1 MRLSSRLSLPALF
14 ATLLLG
20 SSAIAQ
26 DAKPDPASAP
36 ADPAPA
42 AKTPVDEPLLGS
54 LPSGALAFA
63 ETSGLGEVIIA
74 LKESELWKNVTESEQ
89 YKEFLA
95 SEEGE
100 QVEDGTGLAEFMF
113 RMDLWE
119 ASEKLLGG
127 RAAVALYPKKEG
139 NDPDVAFLIRPANP
153 ATWFAQRIWTDPLLG
168 LTTKRYDRKR
178 FSWGLKVYQP
188 KNGDGGP
195 FIALHK
201 HWIVVTTNSDLLE
214 KTISL
219 QITEPKERKRR
230 ELVAAKPLKK
240 DPQFAK
246 MSEHIGA
253 DHLARALVD
262 LKSLSKMNGGR
273 FGLPKKLDNPL
284 ASLVGGGIVELAAQ
298 SQYGAITLNKEEA
311 GFVLEAG
318 FDGDPRKLDKQ
329 YQVFFSEAPKSGIQ
343 ALPEVPGLIGGFTA
357 YRDFATWYRSR
368 DELMAEAI
376 LPEFDKFE
384 AGLGNFL
391 PGKDVGEDVLPLLAK
406 NITFVSALQNYKHL
420 KGSPGVK
427 LPGFAAIIDLNEA
440 QEAGDIFQL
449 FFQTLLSVLNFE
461 AGEQG
466 RQPWL
471 IDVKMHGD
479 VKISTARYL
488 ENPKGD
494 RLPIV
499 FNFLPASAR
508 VGDKYIVSSSLQ
520 LCEQLV
526 DALKKPPGKTI
537 DSNLLFEVRFDT
549 LAQILEANAEH
560 FIAQRVEEGRT
571 AKQAEA
577 DVTLALT
584 LIRGFTSLSASTSAD
599 EDGFKLKITGEFKKE
614 EKK

>member
-1 MRLSSRLSLPALF
+1 MRLSSRLPLPVLF
-14 ATLLLG
+14 TTLLLG
-20 SSAIAQ
+20 GSALAQ
-26 DAKPDPASAP
+26 DNKPDPASAP
-36 ADPAPA
+36 ADPVPD
-42 AKTPVDEPLLGS
+42 AKPPVDKPLLGS

-63 ETSGLGEVIIA
+63 ETSGLGEVIVA
-74 LKESELWKNVTESEQ
+74 LKESQLWKTVTESEQ
-89 YKEFLA
+89 YKEFQT
-95 SEEGE
+95 SEQGE

-127 RAAVALYPKKEG
+127 RAAVALYPKKDSKE
-139 NDPDVAFLIRPANP
+139 PDIAFLLRPASP

-188 KNGDGGP
+188 KNGGGP
-195 FIALHK
+195 MIALHK
-201 HWIVVTTNSDLLE
+201 HWIAVATNADLLE

-230 ELVAAKPLKK
+230 ELVDAKPLAE
-240 DPQFAK
+240 DPEFIK

-284 ASLVGGGIVELAAQ
+284 ASLLGGGVVELAAG
-298 SQYGAITLNKEEA
+298 SNYGTITLNTEGA

-318 FDGDPRKLDKQ
+318 FDGDPRKLGKQ
-329 YQVFFSEAPKSGIQ
+329 YQVFFSDAPKSGIQ

-368 DELMAEAI
+368 DELMAEAV

-384 AGLGNFL
+384 AGLGNLL
-391 PGKDVGEDVLPLLAK
+391 PGKDVGEDVLPLLGE
-406 NITFVSALQNYKHL
+406 NITFVSALQSYDHL
-420 KGSPGVK
+420 KGAPGVK

-479 VKISTARYL
+479 IKISTARYL
-488 ENPKGD
+488 ENPKGE

-499 FNFLPASAR
+499 FNFLPAAAR

-526 DALKKPPGKTI
+526 EALQKPPGKVI
-537 DSNLLFEVRFDT
+537 DSNLLFEVRFDP

-560 FIAQRVEEGRT
+560 FIAQRVGEGRT

-584 LIRGFTSLSASTSAD
+584 LIRGLKSLSASTSAG
-599 EDGFKLKITGEFKKE
+599 ETGFKLKITGNFNEEAKKR
-614 EKK
+614 